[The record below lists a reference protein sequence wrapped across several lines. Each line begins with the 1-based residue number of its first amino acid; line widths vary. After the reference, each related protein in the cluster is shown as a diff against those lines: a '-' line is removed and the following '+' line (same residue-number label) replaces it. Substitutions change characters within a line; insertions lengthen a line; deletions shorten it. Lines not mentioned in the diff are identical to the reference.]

1 MREPVTE
8 DAAKLSGSDSGGGR
22 AGMDEYEQAAHERK
36 RLLDTPCG
44 FCGQAPGFWCVDAGG
59 REVRNVHRQHVI
71 RYSQSRVS
79 RGVLRALLVKARL
92 L

>member
-1 MREPVTE
+1 MCEPLA
-8 DAAKLSGSDSGGGR
+8 DDRAKLSGNGS
-22 AGMDEYEQAAHERK
+22 AGMDEYEEAAQERK
-36 RLLDTPCG
+36 RLLSTSCG

-59 REVRNVHRQHVI
+59 REIRNVHRQHVI
-71 RYSQSRVS
+71 RYSQSGVR